1 MPNDVQVTQNHSK
14 LTIEDVRHFI
24 MDRTVADNPLLLDL
38 AYSDDEIA
46 QAIRFAC
53 LSFNEIPP
61 YVYEVNPECIPFSM
75 LFMHGAVY
83 HCYLGKMA
91 QLMRRDMD
99 HQAGSMTVDIT
110 KRQIANLQVLIKLH
124 KDEFEGMAKQRKISA
139 NVSAAFRHF
148 SSGYH
153 C

>member
-53 LSFNEIPP
+53 LVLRSVAFILS
-61 YVYEVNPECIPFSM
+61 Y
-75 LFMHGAVY
+75 
-83 HCYLGKMA
+83 
-91 QLMRRDMD
+91 
-99 HQAGSMTVDIT
+99 
-110 KRQIANLQVLIKLH
+110 ANK
-124 KDEFEGMAKQRKISA
+124 
-139 NVSAAFRHF
+139 
-148 SSGYH
+148 
-153 C
+153 